1 MLKELFTRFQIKVMH
16 CLSPFF
22 LPFSAT
28 TFAIRKNSVFLKL
41 PLCLVAILLFSASAI
56 AQRKISGFVQD
67 ASTNS
72 PLSGATISIQNG
84 KTTSLSKEGG
94 AFEITAPK
102 GRSVLE
108 ISFVGYDTRTLVVGA
123 NETNVVINLARS
135 AASALNEVVVVG
147 YGTKKK
153 VDLTGAISTVSAKE
167 IESRPISNTQQ
178 ALQGLVPN
186 LNLSVSNAGG
196 EPGGSMD
203 MNIRGLQS
211 FGGSN
216 APYVLVDGV
225 PMEINNI
232 DPSTIQS
239 ISVLKDAASSA
250 IYGARAAY
258 GVILIT
264 TKSGENNKTGA
275 HVSYTTNFALA
286 KPVFFPKLVGAM
298 DFALAENDAA
308 TNNGGSPWYNADA
321 LDRLAKNIAKPGSA
335 PVMYGRA
342 DGQSWDIGA
351 MGLGAAANT
360 DWYKILFKDLALHQK
375 HSLSV
380 SGANEKV
387 DYYLS
392 AGWYNEQ
399 GLLRYGNESFNRYNF
414 DGKINVKATSWA
426 KLSVLFKYNYG
437 QQLFPWQQSLGRG
450 RIYDMMTKLKP
461 TMPAKYPGSDIWTQ
475 ESRIAEWQ
483 ASRDNTTSRNLIISP
498 RIIIEPIKGWVT
510 NLDLNYTQNN
520 DQEVFIAKQWYWLKP
535 NGDLAPGTG
544 STAYNP
550 NINTNAYLSPNLYSS
565 YTRSFGKHNL
575 AIMAGY
581 QQETYDYFDLSG
593 TAGSLLSDNV
603 PSVSTA
609 VGTKTINDGIGHWAT
624 QSVFGRLNYNYND
637 KYLLEANVRADGSS
651 RFEPGK
657 QWGTFP
663 SVSAGWVASKE
674 KFFPLKDQ
682 INFFKIRASYGSLGN
697 QNVDNYLYVPTLP
710 ISQSNYL
717 FGGDRLWAVGTPNLS
732 SVNLTW
738 EKVSTMNLGA
748 DFTLLRN
755 HLSGSFDWYQ
765 TYTTNLVGPGSAVP
779 ALLGTAVPKQNDGE
793 VRTRGF
799 ELELNWKNNI
809 GDFYYEVGGNFSNNR
824 SVVTKYNNPNKIL
837 STYYQGE
844 VLGELWGYETA
855 GLFQSTSE
863 VTSWVDQ
870 SFIYSGKWNPGDLK
884 YVDLDNNK
892 LINNGTNTATD
903 HGDMTIIGNTLPQY
917 RYAFHAGAS
926 WRGFDFYVL
935 FQGVA
940 KQTLWLA
947 DLFNGAVYRGPANG
961 PLHAMVYQGQLD
973 YWRDASSGLGPNPNA
988 FYPKPYSVYDGQNH
1002 KNYGNP
1008 TDRYTPSG
1016 AYLRLKN
1023 LRVAYS
1029 IPERIS
1035 KKALISHAQ
1044 IYLSGENLLVF
1055 SKFKLLDPEE
1065 VGGRNGDG
1073 RTYPLS
1079 KSYSLGL
1086 NINF

>member
-1 MLKELFTRFQIKVMH
+1 MLLLLVYKLTNNLKKQMFMKKSI
-16 CLSPFF
+16 F
-22 LPFSAT
+22 LNVGVLLL
-28 TFAIRKNSVFLKL
+28 AIF
-41 PLCLVAILLFSASAI
+41 LFSTSGM
-56 AQRKISGFVQD
+56 AQRKITGFIQD
-67 ASTNS
+67 ATTNL
-72 PLSGATISIQNG
+72 PLDGATVSIQNG
-84 KTTSLSKEGG
+84 KTNTLSKDGG
-94 AFEITAPK
+94 KFEISAPN
-102 GRSVLE
+102 GRSILS
-108 ISFVGYDTRTLVVGA
+108 ISFVGYEMRTITVGA
-123 NETNVVINLARS
+123 SSNNVVIKLSPS

-147 YGTKKK
+147 YGTRKK
-153 VDLTGAISTVSAKE
+153 VDLTGAISTVSSKE
-167 IESRPISNTQQ
+167 IESRPIASTQQ

-186 LNLSVSNAGG
+186 LNITVSNQGG
-196 EPGGSMD
+196 EPGGSMK

-225 PMEINNI
+225 PMDINSI
-232 DPSTIQS
+232 DPNTIES

-264 TKSGENNKTGA
+264 TKSGKGNKRGA
-275 HVSYTTNFALA
+275 NISYAANFDLT
-286 KPVFFPKLVGAM
+286 KPVKWPKLVDAM
-298 DFALAENDAA
+298 DFALAMNDAA
-308 TNNGGSPWYNADA
+308 RNVGGQPWYSADA
-321 LDRLAKNIAKPGSA
+321 LDRLAKNIKNPGSA
-335 PVMYGRA
+335 PTMTGNP
-342 DGQSWDIGA
+342 DGQTWAIGTE
-351 MGLGAAANT
+351 GLGAAANT
-360 DWYKILFKDLALHQK
+360 DWYHIYFKDFASHQN

-380 SGANEKV
+380 SGSNEKV

-414 DGKINVKATSWA
+414 NGKINVNATSWA
-426 KLSVLFKYNYG
+426 KISVLFKYNYG
-437 QQLFPWQQSLGRG
+437 QQLFPWEPTIGRG
-450 RIYDMMTKLKP
+450 RIYDMMTKIKP
-461 TMPAKYPGSDIWTQ
+461 TMPAKYPGSDIWTL
-475 ESRIAEWQ
+475 ESQISSWQ
-483 ASRDNTTSRNLIISP
+483 TNRDNTTNRNLIISP

-510 NLDLNYTQNN
+510 NLDFNYTQNN
-520 DQEVFIAKQWYWLKP
+520 DQEEFISNQYFWLRP
-535 NGDLAPGTG
+535 NGQLASAIGQANTQ
-544 STAYNP
+544 YNP
-550 NINTNAYLSPNLYSS
+550 NINTDAYLSPNLYSS

-575 AIMAGY
+575 AIMGGY
-581 QQETYDYFDLSG
+581 QQETFNYFNLSG
-593 TAGSLLSDNV
+593 TSSYLLSNNI

-609 VGTKTINDGIGHWAT
+609 VGTKTISDAIGHWAT

-637 KYLLEANVRADGSS
+637 KYLLETNLRADGSS
-651 RFEPGK
+651 RFQPGK

-674 KFFPLKDQ
+674 KFFPLKNV

-697 QNVDNYLYVPTLP
+697 QNVDNYLYIPTLP

-717 FGGDRLWAVGTPNLS
+717 FGGTRLWTVGTPNLS
-732 SVNLTW
+732 SINLTW
-738 EKVSTMNLGA
+738 EKVSTMDLGT
-748 DFTLLRN
+748 DFTLLKN

-779 ALLGTAVPKQNDGE
+779 ALLGTGVPKQNDGE

-799 ELELNWKNNI
+799 ELELSWKDHV
-809 GDFYYEVGGNFSNNR
+809 GEFYYEVGGNLSNNR

-844 VLGELWGYETA
+844 VLGELWGYKTA
-855 GLFQSTSE
+855 GLFQTADE
-863 VTSWVDQ
+863 VTKWVDQ
-870 SFIYSGKWNPGDLK
+870 SYIYSGKWNPGDVK
-884 YVDLDNNK
+884 YVDLNGDK
-892 LINNGTNTATD
+892 KIGIGTNTLAD
-903 HGDMTIIGNTLPQY
+903 HGDKTIIGNTLPQY
-917 RYAFHAGAS
+917 MYAFHAGAS
-926 WRGFDFYVL
+926 WKGIDFYVL

-947 DLFNGAVYRGPANG
+947 DLYNGAVFRGPANG
-961 PLHAMVYQGQLD
+961 PFHAMVYQGQMD
-973 YWRDASSGLGPNPNA
+973 YWRDASSPLGANPNA
-988 FYPKPYSVYDGQNH
+988 YYPAPYSVYDGANH

-1008 TDRYTPSG
+1008 TDRYSPSG

-1023 LRVAYS
+1023 IRLGYT

-1035 KKALISHAQ
+1035 QKALISHAQ
-1044 IYLSGENLLVF
+1044 IYLSGENLFVF

>member
-1 MLKELFTRFQIKVMH
+1 MKKSI
-16 CLSPFF
+16 F
-22 LPFSAT
+22 LNVGVLLL
-28 TFAIRKNSVFLKL
+28 AIF
-41 PLCLVAILLFSASAI
+41 LFSTSGM
-56 AQRKISGFVQD
+56 AQRKITGFVQD
-67 ASTNS
+67 ATTNL
-72 PLSGATISIQNG
+72 PLDGATVSIQNSQ
-84 KTTSLSKEGG
+84 TNTLSKEGG
-94 AFEITAPK
+94 KFEITAPN
-102 GRSVLE
+102 GRSILS
-108 ISFVGYDTRTLVVGA
+108 ISFVGYETRTITVGTSS
-123 NETNVVINLARS
+123 NNVVIKLSPS

-153 VDLTGAISTVSAKE
+153 VDLTGAISTVSSKE
-167 IESRPISNTQQ
+167 IESRPIASTQQ

-186 LNLSVSNAGG
+186 LNITVSDQGG
-196 EPGGSMD
+196 EPGGSMK

-211 FGGSN
+211 FSGSN

-225 PMEINNI
+225 PMDINSI
-232 DPSTIQS
+232 DPNTIES
-239 ISVLKDAASSA
+239 ISVLKDAASAA

-264 TKSGENNKTGA
+264 TKSGKNNNRGA
-275 HVSYTTNFALA
+275 NISYTANMDMA
-286 KPVFFPKLVGAM
+286 KPVKWPKLVGAM
-298 DFALAENDAA
+298 DFALAMNDAA
-308 TNNGGSPWYNADA
+308 KNVGGSPWYNADA
-321 LDRLAKNIAKPGSA
+321 LDRLAKNIANPGSA
-335 PVMYGRA
+335 PTMYGNA
-342 DGQSWDIGA
+342 NGQTWNIGSE
-351 MGLGAAANT
+351 GLGAAANT
-360 DWYKILFKDLALHQK
+360 DWYDIFFKKFATHQS

-380 SGANEKV
+380 SGSNEKV

-392 AGWYNEQ
+392 AGLYNDQ
-399 GLLRYGNESFNRYNF
+399 GLLRYGHESFDRYNF
-414 DGKINVKATSWA
+414 NGKINVKATSWA
-426 KLSVLFKYNYG
+426 KVSVLFKYNYG
-437 QQLFPWQQSLGRG
+437 QQLFPWQLGLGRG
-450 RIYDMMTKLKP
+450 RIYDMMTKIKP
-461 TMPAKYPGSDIWTQ
+461 TMPAKYPGTDIWTL
-475 ESRIAEWQ
+475 ESRIEEWQ
-483 ASRDNTTSRNLIISP
+483 ADRDNTTTRNMIISP

-510 NLDLNYTQNN
+510 NLDFNYTQNN
-520 DQEVFIAKQWYWLKP
+520 DQEVFLAKQYFWVQP
-535 NGDLAPGTG
+535 NGQLAAGNAQANT
-544 STAYNP
+544 TYNP
-550 NINTNAYLSPNLYSS
+550 NINTNSYLSPNLYTS

-581 QQETYDYFDLSG
+581 QQEAYNYFDLSG
-593 TAGSLLSDNV
+593 TAGYLLSDNV

-609 VGTKTINDGIGHWAT
+609 VGTKTISDAIGHWAT
-624 QSVFGRLNYNYND
+624 QSAFGRLNYNYDD

-663 SVSAGWVASKE
+663 SVSGGWVASKE
-674 KFFPLKDQ
+674 KFFPLKNE
-682 INFFKIRASYGSLGN
+682 INFFKVRASYGALGN

-717 FGGDRLWAVGTPNLS
+717 FGGDRLWTVGTPNLS

-738 EKVSTMNLGA
+738 EKVNTTDLGT
-748 DFTLLRN
+748 DFSLLKN

-779 ALLGTAVPKQNDGE
+779 ALLGTGVPKQNDGE

-799 ELELNWKNNI
+799 ELEFSWKDHVGN
-809 GDFYYEVGGNFSNNR
+809 FYYEVGGNLSNNR

-837 STYYQGE
+837 STYYEGE
-844 VLGELWGYETA
+844 VLGELWGYKTA
-855 GLFQSTSE
+855 GLFQTTDE
-863 VTSWVDQ
+863 VTKWVDQ
-870 SFIYSGKWNPGDLK
+870 SYIYNGKWNPGDVK
-884 YVDLDNNK
+884 YVDLNGDK
-892 LINNGTNTATD
+892 KIGIGTNTLAD
-903 HGDMTIIGNTLPQY
+903 HGDKTIIGNTLPQY
-917 RYAFHAGAS
+917 LYAFHAGAS
-926 WRGFDFYVL
+926 WKGIDLYVL

-947 DLFNGAVYRGPANG
+947 DLYNGAIFRGPANG
-961 PLHAMVYQGQLD
+961 PFHAMVYQGQMD
-973 YWRDASSGLGPNPNA
+973 YWRDASSPLGANPNA
-988 FYPKPYSVYDGQNH
+988 YYPAPYSVYDGANH

-1008 TDRYTPSG
+1008 TDRYSPSG

-1023 LRVAYS
+1023 LRLGYT
-1029 IPERIS
+1029 IPEKIS
-1035 KKALISHAQ
+1035 QKALISHAQ